1 MVTNKEQHSFYFC
14 VNTRKIS
21 QNNRSQPSENV
32 VTTNYIL
39 KIVNIVKLRASSLTS
54 KKKKKKWICDA
65 IANSPT
71 FSDPI
76 FNKSSWKLG

>member
-32 VTTNYIL
+32 VMTNYIL

-54 KKKKKKWICDA
+54 KKKKKKKKMDM
-65 IANSPT
+65 
-71 FSDPI
+71 
-76 FNKSSWKLG
+76 